1 MKSFCIKTNN
11 REIIDYLL
19 NKFDK
24 IDFANISYIDKKFKI
39 YFNFI
44 VHYTGEDIEE
54 FYKILC
60 NIIADTILKF
70 YEINIIKRILA
81 FNYFYFFFSSIHKQ
95 RRGRS
100 CGLLYF
106 YEFEKKKI
114 EEICIES
121 LKNNKLKNRNKTIC
135 NKVQKYLKQN
145 KSMILDGFVTFRIKE
160 YIEKID
166 ELVDEG
172 VNKYIIEKEYAEFI
186 SLLKM
191 YVNSKDPETEE
202 IHLIYTNG
210 ESILLDKNKDIITI
224 SNNSFNAK
232 YLSDI
237 TFSSND
243 FALNAL
249 LSLLPKKLNIHL
261 ITKKDEFIDTL
272 CLIFENR
279 VYMCTDCNICR
290 TYKIINSAK

>member
-39 YFNFI
+39 YYNFI
-44 VHYTGEDIEE
+44 IHYNGEELDE

-60 NIIADTILKF
+60 NIITDTILKF
-70 YEINIIKRILA
+70 YEINIIKRILS
-81 FNYFYFFFSSIHKQ
+81 FNYFYFD
-95 RRGRS
+95 
-100 CGLLYF
+100 
-106 YEFEKKKI
+106 EFERKKI
-114 EEICIES
+114 QEICVKSLES
-121 LKNNKLKNRNKTIC
+121 NKLKNRNKTIYT
-135 NKVQKYLKQN
+135 KVQKYFKSN
-145 KSMILDGFVTFRIKE
+145 KAMILDGFVTFRIKE

-191 YVNSKDPETEE
+191 YVNSKEAETEE
-202 IHLIYTNG
+202 VHLIYTNG

-232 YLSDI
+232 YLSDV

-249 LSLLPKKLNIHL
+249 LSLLPKKINIHL

-272 CLIFENR
+272 GLIFENR
-279 VYMCTDCNICR
+279 VYICNDCNICR

>member
-11 REIIDYLL
+11 REIINYLL

-24 IDFANISYIDKKFKI
+24 IDFANISYIDRKFKI
-39 YFNFI
+39 YNNFI
-44 VHYTGEDIEE
+44 VHYTGENLEE
-54 FYKILC
+54 FYKILG
-60 NIIADTILKF
+60 NIITDTIIKF
-70 YEINIIKRILA
+70 YEIHIIRRILG
-81 FNYFYFFFSSIHKQ
+81 FNYFYFD
-95 RRGRS
+95 
-100 CGLLYF
+100 
-106 YEFEKKKI
+106 EFERNKI
-114 EEICIES
+114 EEVCIES
-121 LKNNKLKNRNKTIC
+121 LKNNKFKNRNKTIC
-135 NKVQKYLKQN
+135 NKIQKYLKKN

-172 VNKYIIEKEYAEFI
+172 VNKYIVEKEYAEFI

-191 YVNSKDPETEE
+191 YVNSKEPETEE

-224 SNNSFNAK
+224 ANNSFNAK

-243 FALNAL
+243 FALNTL
-249 LSLLPKKLNIHL
+249 LSLLPKKINVHL

-272 CLIFENR
+272 CLIFEEK

>member
-11 REIIDYLL
+11 REIINYLL

-24 IDFANISYIDKKFKI
+24 IDFANISYIDRKFKI
-39 YFNFI
+39 YNNFI
-44 VHYTGEDIEE
+44 VHYTGENLEE
-54 FYKILC
+54 FYKILG
-60 NIIADTILKF
+60 NIITDTIIKF
-70 YEINIIKRILA
+70 YEIHIIRRILG
-81 FNYFYFFFSSIHKQ
+81 FNYFYFD
-95 RRGRS
+95 
-100 CGLLYF
+100 
-106 YEFEKKKI
+106 EFERNKI
-114 EEICIES
+114 EEVCIES
-121 LKNNKLKNRNKTIC
+121 LKNNKFKNRNKTIC
-135 NKVQKYLKQN
+135 NKIQKYLKKN

-172 VNKYIIEKEYAEFI
+172 VNKYIVEKEYAEFI

-191 YVNSKDPETEE
+191 YVNSKEPETEE

-210 ESILLDKNKDIITI
+210 ESILLDKNKDIITMA
-224 SNNSFNAK
+224 NNSFNAK

-249 LSLLPKKLNIHL
+249 LSLLPKKINVHL

-272 CLIFENR
+272 CLIFEEK

>member
-39 YFNFI
+39 YYNFI
-44 VHYTGEDIEE
+44 IHYNGEELDE

-60 NIIADTILKF
+60 NIITDTILKF
-70 YEINIIKRILA
+70 YEINIIKRILS
-81 FNYFYFFFSSIHKQ
+81 FNYFYFD
-95 RRGRS
+95 
-100 CGLLYF
+100 
-106 YEFEKKKI
+106 EFERKKI
-114 EEICIES
+114 QEICVKSLES
-121 LKNNKLKNRNKTIC
+121 NKLKNRNKTIYT
-135 NKVQKYLKQN
+135 KVQKYFKSN
-145 KSMILDGFVTFRIKE
+145 KAMILDGFVTFRIKE

-191 YVNSKDPETEE
+191 YVNSKEAETEE
-202 IHLIYTNG
+202 VHLIYTNG

-249 LSLLPKKLNIHL
+249 LSLLPKKINIHL

-272 CLIFENR
+272 GLIFENR
-279 VYMCTDCNICR
+279 VYICNDCNICR

>member
-24 IDFANISYIDKKFKI
+24 IDFANISYIDRKFKI
-39 YFNFI
+39 YMNFI
-44 VHYTGEDIEE
+44 VHYTGEEIEN

-60 NIIADTILKF
+60 NIITETILEF
-70 YEINIIKRILA
+70 YEINIIRRILS
-81 FNYFYFFFSSIHKQ
+81 FNYFYFDEIE
-95 RRGRS
+95 RR
-100 CGLLYF
+100 
-106 YEFEKKKI
+106 KI
-114 EEICIES
+114 VEICIES
-121 LKNNKLKNRNKTIC
+121 LKNNKLKNRNKTIYS
-135 NKVQKYLKQN
+135 KVKKYVEKN

-224 SNNSFNAK
+224 SNNNFNAK

-249 LSLLPKKLNIHL
+249 LSLLPKKINIHL

>member
-39 YFNFI
+39 YINFI
-44 VHYTGEDIEE
+44 VHYTGEELDE

-60 NIIADTILKF
+60 NIITDTILQF
-70 YEINIIKRILA
+70 YEINIIKRILS
-81 FNYFYFFFSSIHKQ
+81 FNYFYFDELE
-95 RRGRS
+95 R
-100 CGLLYF
+100 
-106 YEFEKKKI
+106 KKI

-121 LKNNKLKNRNKTIC
+121 LENNKFKNRNKTIYS
-135 NKVQKYLKQN
+135 KVQKYLKKN
-145 KSMILDGFVTFRIKE
+145 KSMILDGFVTFRIRE

-249 LSLLPKKLNIHL
+249 LSLLPKKINIHL
-261 ITKKDEFIDTL
+261 ITKKDEFVDTL

-279 VYMCTDCNICR
+279 VYLCTDCNICR
-290 TYKIINSAK
+290 TYKIINNAK

>member
-11 REIIDYLL
+11 REIINYLL

-24 IDFANISYIDKKFKI
+24 IDFANISYIDRKFKI
-39 YFNFI
+39 YNNFI
-44 VHYTGEDIEE
+44 VHYTGENLEE
-54 FYKILC
+54 FYKILG
-60 NIIADTILKF
+60 NIITDTIIKF
-70 YEINIIKRILA
+70 YEIHIIRRILG
-81 FNYFYFFFSSIHKQ
+81 FNYFYFD
-95 RRGRS
+95 
-100 CGLLYF
+100 
-106 YEFEKKKI
+106 EFERNKI
-114 EEICIES
+114 EEVCIES
-121 LKNNKLKNRNKTIC
+121 LKNNKFKNRNKTIC
-135 NKVQKYLKQN
+135 NKIQKYLKKN

-172 VNKYIIEKEYAEFI
+172 VNKYIVEKEYAEFI

-191 YVNSKDPETEE
+191 YVNSKEPETEE

-224 SNNSFNAK
+224 ANNSFNAK

-243 FALNAL
+243 FALNTL
-249 LSLLPKKLNIHL
+249 LSLLPKKINVNL

-272 CLIFENR
+272 CLIFEEK

>member
-11 REIIDYLL
+11 REIINYLL

-24 IDFANISYIDKKFKI
+24 IDFANISYIDRKFKI
-39 YFNFI
+39 YNNFI
-44 VHYTGEDIEE
+44 VHYTGENLEE
-54 FYKILC
+54 FYKILG
-60 NIIADTILKF
+60 NIITDTIIKF
-70 YEINIIKRILA
+70 YEIHIIRRILG
-81 FNYFYFFFSSIHKQ
+81 FNYFYFD
-95 RRGRS
+95 
-100 CGLLYF
+100 
-106 YEFEKKKI
+106 EFERNKI
-114 EEICIES
+114 EEVCIES
-121 LKNNKLKNRNKTIC
+121 LKNNKFKNRNKTIC
-135 NKVQKYLKQN
+135 NKIQKYLKKN
-145 KSMILDGFVTFRIKE
+145 KSMILDRYVTFRIKE

-172 VNKYIIEKEYAEFI
+172 VNKYIVEKEYAEFI

-191 YVNSKDPETEE
+191 YVNSKEPETEE

-224 SNNSFNAK
+224 ANNSFNAK

-249 LSLLPKKLNIHL
+249 LSLLPKKINVHL

-272 CLIFENR
+272 CLIFEEK

>member
-11 REIIDYLL
+11 REIINYLL

-24 IDFANISYIDKKFKI
+24 IDFANISYIDRKFKI
-39 YFNFI
+39 YNNFI
-44 VHYTGEDIEE
+44 VHYTGENLEE
-54 FYKILC
+54 FYKILG
-60 NIIADTILKF
+60 NIITDTIIKF
-70 YEINIIKRILA
+70 YEIHIIRRILG
-81 FNYFYFFFSSIHKQ
+81 FNYFYFD
-95 RRGRS
+95 
-100 CGLLYF
+100 
-106 YEFEKKKI
+106 EFERNKI
-114 EEICIES
+114 EEVCIES
-121 LKNNKLKNRNKTIC
+121 LKNNKFKNRNKTIC
-135 NKVQKYLKQN
+135 NKIQKYLKKN

-172 VNKYIIEKEYAEFI
+172 VNKYIVEKEYAEFI

-191 YVNSKDPETEE
+191 YVNSKEPETEE

-224 SNNSFNAK
+224 ANNSFNAK

-249 LSLLPKKLNIHL
+249 LSLLPKKINVHL

-272 CLIFENR
+272 CLIFEEK

-290 TYKIINSAK
+290 TYKIINSAKYYRLSANMDKK

>member
-24 IDFANISYIDKKFKI
+24 IDFANISYIDRKFKI
-39 YFNFI
+39 YMNFI
-44 VHYTGEDIEE
+44 VHYTGEEIEN

-60 NIIADTILKF
+60 NIITETILEF
-70 YEINIIKRILA
+70 YEINIIRRILS
-81 FNYFYFFFSSIHKQ
+81 FNYFYFDEIE
-95 RRGRS
+95 RR
-100 CGLLYF
+100 
-106 YEFEKKKI
+106 KI
-114 EEICIES
+114 GEICIES
-121 LKNNKLKNRNKTIC
+121 LKNNKLKNRNKTIYS
-135 NKVQKYLKQN
+135 KVKKYVEKN

-224 SNNSFNAK
+224 SNNNFNAK

-249 LSLLPKKLNIHL
+249 LSLLPKKINIHL

-279 VYMCTDCNICR
+279 VYMCTDCNICK

>member
-11 REIIDYLL
+11 REIINYLL

-24 IDFANISYIDKKFKI
+24 IDFANISYIDRKFKI
-39 YFNFI
+39 YNNFI
-44 VHYTGEDIEE
+44 VHYTGENLEE
-54 FYKILC
+54 FYKILG
-60 NIIADTILKF
+60 NIITDTIIKF
-70 YEINIIKRILA
+70 YEIHIIRRILG
-81 FNYFYFFFSSIHKQ
+81 FNYFYFD
-95 RRGRS
+95 
-100 CGLLYF
+100 
-106 YEFEKKKI
+106 EFERNKI
-114 EEICIES
+114 EEVCIES
-121 LKNNKLKNRNKTIC
+121 LKNNKFKNRNKTIC
-135 NKVQKYLKQN
+135 NKIQKYLKKN

-191 YVNSKDPETEE
+191 YVNSKEPETEE

-224 SNNSFNAK
+224 ANNSFNAK

-249 LSLLPKKLNIHL
+249 LSLLPKKINVHL

-272 CLIFENR
+272 CLIFEEK

>member
-24 IDFANISYIDKKFKI
+24 IDFANISYIDRKFKI
-39 YFNFI
+39 YMNFI
-44 VHYTGEDIEE
+44 VHYTGEEIEN

-60 NIIADTILKF
+60 NIITETILEF
-70 YEINIIKRILA
+70 YEINIIRRILS
-81 FNYFYFFFSSIHKQ
+81 FNYFYFDEIE
-95 RRGRS
+95 RR
-100 CGLLYF
+100 
-106 YEFEKKKI
+106 KI
-114 EEICIES
+114 GEICIES
-121 LKNNKLKNRNKTIC
+121 LKNNKLKNRNKTIYS
-135 NKVQKYLKQN
+135 KVKKYVEKN

-172 VNKYIIEKEYAEFI
+172 VNKYIIEKEYAESI

-224 SNNSFNAK
+224 SNNNFNAK

-249 LSLLPKKLNIHL
+249 LSLLPKKINIHL

>member
-1 MKSFCIKTNN
+1 MRSFCIKTNN
-11 REIIDYLL
+11 REIINYLL

-24 IDFANISYIDKKFKI
+24 IDFANISYIDRKFKI
-39 YFNFI
+39 YNNFI
-44 VHYTGEDIEE
+44 VHYTGENLEE
-54 FYKILC
+54 FYKILG
-60 NIIADTILKF
+60 NIITDTIIKF
-70 YEINIIKRILA
+70 YEIHIIRRILG
-81 FNYFYFFFSSIHKQ
+81 FNYFYFD
-95 RRGRS
+95 
-100 CGLLYF
+100 
-106 YEFEKKKI
+106 EFERNKI
-114 EEICIES
+114 EEVCIES
-121 LKNNKLKNRNKTIC
+121 LKNNKFKNRNKTIC
-135 NKVQKYLKQN
+135 NKIQKYLKKN

-172 VNKYIIEKEYAEFI
+172 VNKYIVEKEYAEFI

-191 YVNSKDPETEE
+191 YVNSKEPETEE

-224 SNNSFNAK
+224 ANNSFNAK

-243 FALNAL
+243 FALNTL
-249 LSLLPKKLNIHL
+249 LSLLPKKINVHL

-272 CLIFENR
+272 CLIFEEK

>member
-11 REIIDYLL
+11 REIINYLL

-24 IDFANISYIDKKFKI
+24 IDFANISYIDRKFKI
-39 YFNFI
+39 YNNFI
-44 VHYTGEDIEE
+44 VHYTGENLEE
-54 FYKILC
+54 FYKILG
-60 NIIADTILKF
+60 NIITDTIIKF
-70 YEINIIKRILA
+70 YEIHIIRRILG
-81 FNYFYFFFSSIHKQ
+81 FNYFYFD
-95 RRGRS
+95 
-100 CGLLYF
+100 
-106 YEFEKKKI
+106 EFERNKI
-114 EEICIES
+114 EEVCIES
-121 LKNNKLKNRNKTIC
+121 LKNNKFKNRNKTIC
-135 NKVQKYLKQN
+135 NKIQKYLKKN

-172 VNKYIIEKEYAEFI
+172 VNKYIVEKEYAEFI

-191 YVNSKDPETEE
+191 YVNSKEPETEE
-202 IHLIYTNG
+202 IHLIYT
-210 ESILLDKNKDIITI
+210 ILLDKNKDIITI
-224 SNNSFNAK
+224 ANNSFNAK

-249 LSLLPKKLNIHL
+249 LSLLPKKINVHL

-272 CLIFENR
+272 CLIFEEK

>member
-11 REIIDYLL
+11 REIINYLL

-24 IDFANISYIDKKFKI
+24 IDFANISYIDRKFKI
-39 YFNFI
+39 YNNFI
-44 VHYTGEDIEE
+44 VHYTGENLEE
-54 FYKILC
+54 FYKILG
-60 NIIADTILKF
+60 NIITDTIIKF
-70 YEINIIKRILA
+70 YEIHIIRRILG
-81 FNYFYFFFSSIHKQ
+81 FNYFYFD
-95 RRGRS
+95 
-100 CGLLYF
+100 
-106 YEFEKKKI
+106 EFERNKI
-114 EEICIES
+114 EEVCIES
-121 LKNNKLKNRNKTIC
+121 LKNNKYKNRNKTIC
-135 NKVQKYLKQN
+135 NKIQKYLKKN

-172 VNKYIIEKEYAEFI
+172 VNKYIVEKEYAEFI

-191 YVNSKDPETEE
+191 YVNSKEPETEE

-224 SNNSFNAK
+224 ANNSFNAK

-249 LSLLPKKLNIHL
+249 LSLLPKKINVHL

-272 CLIFENR
+272 CLIFEEK

>member
-11 REIIDYLL
+11 REIINYLL

-24 IDFANISYIDKKFKI
+24 IDFANISYINRNFKI

-44 VHYTGEDIEE
+44 IHYTGEELEE
-54 FYKILC
+54 FY
-60 NIIADTILKF
+60 NIICNAITDTILTF
-70 YEINIIKRILA
+70 YENEIIKRILS
-81 FNYFYFFFSSIHKQ
+81 FNYFYFDDLGQ
-95 RRGRS
+95 
-100 CGLLYF
+100 
-106 YEFEKKKI
+106 KKI

-121 LKNNKLKNRNKTIC
+121 LKNNKLKNRGKTIF
-135 NKVQKYLKQN
+135 NKAQKYIKQN
-145 KSMILDGFVTFRIKE
+145 KSMILDGFVTFRIRE

-166 ELVDEG
+166 SLVDES
-172 VNKYIIEKEYAEFI
+172 VNKYIVEKEYAEFI

-191 YVNSKDPETEE
+191 YVNSKEPETEE
-202 IHLIYTNG
+202 VHLIYTNG
-210 ESILLDKNKDIITI
+210 ESILLDQNKDIITI
-224 SNNSFNAK
+224 SNNSFKAR

-243 FALNAL
+243 FLLNAL
-249 LSLLPKKLNIHL
+249 LSLLPKKINIHL
-261 ITKKDEFIDTL
+261 ITKKDEFIDTI

>member
-11 REIIDYLL
+11 REIINYLL

-24 IDFANISYIDKKFKI
+24 IDFANISYIDRKFKI
-39 YFNFI
+39 YNNFI
-44 VHYTGEDIEE
+44 VHYTGENLEE
-54 FYKILC
+54 FYKILG
-60 NIIADTILKF
+60 NIITDTILKF
-70 YEINIIKRILA
+70 YEINIIRRILG
-81 FNYFYFFFSSIHKQ
+81 FNYFYFD
-95 RRGRS
+95 
-100 CGLLYF
+100 
-106 YEFEKKKI
+106 EFERNKI
-114 EEICIES
+114 EEVCIES
-121 LKNNKLKNRNKTIC
+121 LKNNKFKNRNKTIC
-135 NKVQKYLKQN
+135 NKIQKYLKKN

-172 VNKYIIEKEYAEFI
+172 VNKYIVEKEYAEFI

-191 YVNSKDPETEE
+191 YVNSKEPETEE

-224 SNNSFNAK
+224 ANNSFNAK

-249 LSLLPKKLNIHL
+249 LSLLPKKINVHL

-272 CLIFENR
+272 CLIFEEK

>member
-1 MKSFCIKTNN
+1 LKSFCIKTNN
-11 REIIDYLL
+11 REIINYLL

-24 IDFANISYIDKKFKI
+24 IDFANISYIDRKFKI
-39 YFNFI
+39 YNNFI
-44 VHYTGEDIEE
+44 VHYTGENLEE
-54 FYKILC
+54 FYKILG
-60 NIIADTILKF
+60 NIITDTIIKF
-70 YEINIIKRILA
+70 YEIHIIRRILG
-81 FNYFYFFFSSIHKQ
+81 FNYFYFD
-95 RRGRS
+95 
-100 CGLLYF
+100 
-106 YEFEKKKI
+106 EFERNKI
-114 EEICIES
+114 EEVCIES
-121 LKNNKLKNRNKTIC
+121 LKNNKFKNRNKTIC
-135 NKVQKYLKQN
+135 NKIQKYLKKN

-172 VNKYIIEKEYAEFI
+172 VNKYIVEKEYAEFI

-191 YVNSKDPETEE
+191 YVNSKEPETEE

-224 SNNSFNAK
+224 ANNSFNAK

-249 LSLLPKKLNIHL
+249 LSLLPKKINVHL

-272 CLIFENR
+272 CLIFEEK

>member
-24 IDFANISYIDKKFKI
+24 IDFANISYIDRKFKI
-39 YFNFI
+39 YMNFI
-44 VHYTGEDIEE
+44 VHYTGEEIEN

-60 NIIADTILKF
+60 NIITETILEF
-70 YEINIIKRILA
+70 YEINIIRRILS
-81 FNYFYFFFSSIHKQ
+81 FNYFYFDEME
-95 RRGRS
+95 RR
-100 CGLLYF
+100 
-106 YEFEKKKI
+106 KI
-114 EEICIES
+114 GEICIES
-121 LKNNKLKNRNKTIC
+121 LKNNKLKNRNKTIYS
-135 NKVQKYLKQN
+135 KVKKYVEKN

-224 SNNSFNAK
+224 SNNNFNAK

-249 LSLLPKKLNIHL
+249 LSLLPKKINIHL

>member
-11 REIIDYLL
+11 REIINYLL

-24 IDFANISYIDKKFKI
+24 IDFANISYIDRKFKI
-39 YFNFI
+39 YNNFI
-44 VHYTGEDIEE
+44 VHYTGENLEE
-54 FYKILC
+54 FYKILG
-60 NIIADTILKF
+60 NIITDTIIKF
-70 YEINIIKRILA
+70 YEIHIIRRILG
-81 FNYFYFFFSSIHKQ
+81 FNYFYFD
-95 RRGRS
+95 
-100 CGLLYF
+100 
-106 YEFEKKKI
+106 EFERNKI
-114 EEICIES
+114 EEVCIES
-121 LKNNKLKNRNKTIC
+121 LKNNKFKNRNKTIC
-135 NKVQKYLKQN
+135 NKIQKYLKKN

-172 VNKYIIEKEYAEFI
+172 VNKYIVEKEYAEFI

-191 YVNSKDPETEE
+191 YVNSKEPETEE
-202 IHLIYTNG
+202 IHWIYTNG

-224 SNNSFNAK
+224 ANNSFNAK

-249 LSLLPKKLNIHL
+249 LSLLPKKINVHL

-272 CLIFENR
+272 CLIFEEK

>member
-1 MKSFCIKTNN
+1 MKSFCINTNN

-24 IDFANISYIDKKFKI
+24 IDFANISYIDRKFKI
-39 YFNFI
+39 YMNFI
-44 VHYTGEDIEE
+44 VHYTGEEIEN

-60 NIIADTILKF
+60 NIITETILEF
-70 YEINIIKRILA
+70 YEINIIRRILS
-81 FNYFYFFFSSIHKQ
+81 FNYFYFDEIE
-95 RRGRS
+95 RR
-100 CGLLYF
+100 
-106 YEFEKKKI
+106 KI
-114 EEICIES
+114 GEICIES
-121 LKNNKLKNRNKTIC
+121 LKNNKLKNRNKTIYS
-135 NKVQKYLKQN
+135 KVKKYVEKN

-224 SNNSFNAK
+224 SNNNFNAK

-249 LSLLPKKLNIHL
+249 LSLLPKKINIHL

>member
-24 IDFANISYIDKKFKI
+24 IDFANIDRKFKI
-39 YFNFI
+39 YMNFI
-44 VHYTGEDIEE
+44 VHYTGEEIEN

-60 NIIADTILKF
+60 NIITETILEF
-70 YEINIIKRILA
+70 YEINIIRRILS
-81 FNYFYFFFSSIHKQ
+81 FNYFYFDEIE
-95 RRGRS
+95 RR
-100 CGLLYF
+100 
-106 YEFEKKKI
+106 KI
-114 EEICIES
+114 GEICIES
-121 LKNNKLKNRNKTIC
+121 LKNNKLKNRNKTIYS
-135 NKVQKYLKQN
+135 KVKKYVEKN

-224 SNNSFNAK
+224 SNNNFNAK

-249 LSLLPKKLNIHL
+249 LSLLPKKINIHL

>member
-24 IDFANISYIDKKFKI
+24 IDFANISYIDRKFKI
-39 YFNFI
+39 YMNFI
-44 VHYTGEDIEE
+44 VHYTGEEIEN

-60 NIIADTILKF
+60 NIITETILEF
-70 YEINIIKRILA
+70 YEINIIRRILS
-81 FNYFYFFFSSIHKQ
+81 FNYFYFDEME
-95 RRGRS
+95 RR
-100 CGLLYF
+100 
-106 YEFEKKKI
+106 KI
-114 EEICIES
+114 GEICIES
-121 LKNNKLKNRNKTIC
+121 LKNNKLKNRNKTIYS
-135 NKVQKYLKQN
+135 KVKKYVVKN

-224 SNNSFNAK
+224 SNNNFNAK

-249 LSLLPKKLNIHL
+249 LSLLPKKINIHL

>member
-81 FNYFYFFFSSIHKQ
+81 FNYFYFD
-95 RRGRS
+95 
-100 CGLLYF
+100 
-106 YEFEKKKI
+106 EFEKKKI

>member
-24 IDFANISYIDKKFKI
+24 IDFANISYIDRKFKI
-39 YFNFI
+39 YMNFI
-44 VHYTGEDIEE
+44 VHYTGEEIEN

-60 NIIADTILKF
+60 NIITETILEF
-70 YEINIIKRILA
+70 YEINIIRRILS
-81 FNYFYFFFSSIHKQ
+81 FNYFYFDEIE
-95 RRGRS
+95 RR
-100 CGLLYF
+100 
-106 YEFEKKKI
+106 KI
-114 EEICIES
+114 GEICIES
-121 LKNNKLKNRNKTIC
+121 LKNNKLKNRNKIIYS
-135 NKVQKYLKQN
+135 KVKKYVEKN

-224 SNNSFNAK
+224 SNNNFNAK

-249 LSLLPKKLNIHL
+249 LSLLPKKINIHL

>member
-1 MKSFCIKTNN
+1 MIK
-11 REIIDYLL
+11 L
-19 NKFDK
+19 
-24 IDFANISYIDKKFKI
+24 DFANISYIDRKFKI
-39 YFNFI
+39 YNNFI
-44 VHYTGEDIEE
+44 VHYTGENLEE
-54 FYKILC
+54 FYKILG
-60 NIIADTILKF
+60 NIITDTIIKF
-70 YEINIIKRILA
+70 YEIHIIRRILG
-81 FNYFYFFFSSIHKQ
+81 FNYFYFD
-95 RRGRS
+95 
-100 CGLLYF
+100 
-106 YEFEKKKI
+106 EFERNKI
-114 EEICIES
+114 EEVCIES
-121 LKNNKLKNRNKTIC
+121 LKNNKFKNRNKTIC
-135 NKVQKYLKQN
+135 NKIQKYLKKN

-172 VNKYIIEKEYAEFI
+172 VNKYIVEKEYAEFI

-191 YVNSKDPETEE
+191 YVNSKEPETEE

-224 SNNSFNAK
+224 ANNSFNAK

-249 LSLLPKKLNIHL
+249 LSLLPKKINVHL

-272 CLIFENR
+272 CLIFEEK

>member
-11 REIIDYLL
+11 REIINYLL

-24 IDFANISYIDKKFKI
+24 IDFANISYIDRKFKI
-39 YFNFI
+39 YMNFI
-44 VHYTGEDIEE
+44 VHYTGEEIEN

-60 NIIADTILKF
+60 NIITETILEF
-70 YEINIIKRILA
+70 YEINIIRRILS
-81 FNYFYFFFSSIHKQ
+81 FNYFYFDEIE
-95 RRGRS
+95 RR
-100 CGLLYF
+100 
-106 YEFEKKKI
+106 KI
-114 EEICIES
+114 GEICIES
-121 LKNNKLKNRNKTIC
+121 LKNNKLKNRNKTIYS
-135 NKVQKYLKQN
+135 KVKKYVEKN

-224 SNNSFNAK
+224 SNNNFNAK

-249 LSLLPKKLNIHL
+249 LSLLPKKINIHL

>member
-39 YFNFI
+39 YINFI
-44 VHYTGEDIEE
+44 VHYTGEKLDE

-60 NIIADTILKF
+60 DIITDTILEF

-81 FNYFYFFFSSIHKQ
+81 FNYFYFD
-95 RRGRS
+95 
-100 CGLLYF
+100 
-106 YEFEKKKI
+106 EFERKNI
-114 EEICIES
+114 EKICIES
-121 LKNNKLKNRNKTIC
+121 LKNNKFKNRNKTIYS
-135 NKVQKYLKQN
+135 KVQKYLKKN

-172 VNKYIIEKEYAEFI
+172 VNKYIIEKEYAEFV

-191 YVNSKDPETEE
+191 YINSKEPETEE
-202 IHLIYTNG
+202 VHLIYTNG

-224 SNNSFNAK
+224 SNNTFNAK

-249 LSLLPKKLNIHL
+249 LSLLPKKINIHL

>member
-11 REIIDYLL
+11 REIINYLL

-24 IDFANISYIDKKFKI
+24 IDFANISYIDRKFKI
-39 YFNFI
+39 YNNFI
-44 VHYTGEDIEE
+44 VHYTGENLEE
-54 FYKILC
+54 FYKILG
-60 NIIADTILKF
+60 NILTDTIIKF
-70 YEINIIKRILA
+70 YEIHIIRRILG
-81 FNYFYFFFSSIHKQ
+81 FNYFYFD
-95 RRGRS
+95 
-100 CGLLYF
+100 
-106 YEFEKKKI
+106 EFERNKI
-114 EEICIES
+114 EEVCIES
-121 LKNNKLKNRNKTIC
+121 LKNNKFKNRNKTIC
-135 NKVQKYLKQN
+135 NKIQKYLKKN

-172 VNKYIIEKEYAEFI
+172 VNKYIVEKEYAEFI

-191 YVNSKDPETEE
+191 YVNSKEPETEE

-224 SNNSFNAK
+224 ANNSFNAK

-249 LSLLPKKLNIHL
+249 LSLLPKKINVHL

-272 CLIFENR
+272 CLIFEEK

>member
-24 IDFANISYIDKKFKI
+24 IDFANISYIDRKFKI
-39 YFNFI
+39 YMNFI
-44 VHYTGEDIEE
+44 VHYTGEEIEN

-60 NIIADTILKF
+60 NIITETILEF
-70 YEINIIKRILA
+70 YEINIIRRILS
-81 FNYFYFFFSSIHKQ
+81 FNYFYFDEIE
-95 RRGRS
+95 RR
-100 CGLLYF
+100 
-106 YEFEKKKI
+106 KI
-114 EEICIES
+114 GEICIES
-121 LKNNKLKNRNKTIC
+121 LKNNKLKNRNKTIYS
-135 NKVQKYLKQN
+135 KVKKYVEKN

-191 YVNSKDPETEE
+191 YVNSKEPETEE

-224 SNNSFNAK
+224 SNNNFNAK

-249 LSLLPKKLNIHL
+249 LSLLPKKINIHL

>member
-24 IDFANISYIDKKFKI
+24 IDFANISYIDRKFKI
-39 YFNFI
+39 YNNFI
-44 VHYTGEDIEE
+44 VHYTGENLEE
-54 FYKILC
+54 FYKILG
-60 NIIADTILKF
+60 NIITDTIIKF
-70 YEINIIKRILA
+70 YEIHIIRRILG
-81 FNYFYFFFSSIHKQ
+81 FNYFYFD
-95 RRGRS
+95 
-100 CGLLYF
+100 
-106 YEFEKKKI
+106 EFERNKI
-114 EEICIES
+114 EEVCIES
-121 LKNNKLKNRNKTIC
+121 LKNNKFKNRNKTIC
-135 NKVQKYLKQN
+135 NKIQKYLKKN

-172 VNKYIIEKEYAEFI
+172 VNKYIVEKEYAEFI

-191 YVNSKDPETEE
+191 YVNSKEPETEE

-210 ESILLDKNKDIITI
+210 ESILLDKNKAIITI
-224 SNNSFNAK
+224 ANNSFNAK

-249 LSLLPKKLNIHL
+249 LSLLPKKINVHL

-272 CLIFENR
+272 CLIFEEK

>member
-24 IDFANISYIDKKFKI
+24 IDFANISYIDRKFKI
-39 YFNFI
+39 YMNFI
-44 VHYTGEDIEE
+44 VHYTGEEIEN

-60 NIIADTILKF
+60 NIITETILEF
-70 YEINIIKRILA
+70 YEINIIRRILS
-81 FNYFYFFFSSIHKQ
+81 FNYFYFDEIE
-95 RRGRS
+95 RR
-100 CGLLYF
+100 
-106 YEFEKKKI
+106 KI
-114 EEICIES
+114 GEICIES
-121 LKNNKLKNRNKTIC
+121 LKNNKLKNRNKTIYS
-135 NKVQKYLKQN
+135 KVKKYVVKN

-224 SNNSFNAK
+224 SNNNFNAK

-249 LSLLPKKLNIHL
+249 LSLLPKKINIHL

>member
-11 REIIDYLL
+11 REIINYLL

-24 IDFANISYIDKKFKI
+24 IDFANISYIDRKFKI
-39 YFNFI
+39 YNNFI
-44 VHYTGEDIEE
+44 VHYTGENLKE
-54 FYKILC
+54 FYKILG
-60 NIIADTILKF
+60 NIITDTIIKF
-70 YEINIIKRILA
+70 YEIHIIRRILG
-81 FNYFYFFFSSIHKQ
+81 FNYFYFD
-95 RRGRS
+95 
-100 CGLLYF
+100 
-106 YEFEKKKI
+106 EFERNKI
-114 EEICIES
+114 EEVCIES
-121 LKNNKLKNRNKTIC
+121 LKNNKFKNRNKTIC
-135 NKVQKYLKQN
+135 NKIQKYLKKN

-172 VNKYIIEKEYAEFI
+172 VNKYIVEKEYAEFI

-191 YVNSKDPETEE
+191 YVNSKEPETEE

-224 SNNSFNAK
+224 ANNSFNAK

-249 LSLLPKKLNIHL
+249 LSLLPKKINVHL

-272 CLIFENR
+272 CLIFEEK

>member
-1 MKSFCIKTNN
+1 MKPFCIKTNN
-11 REIIDYLL
+11 REIINYLL

-24 IDFANISYIDKKFKI
+24 IDFANISYIDRKFKI
-39 YFNFI
+39 YNNFI
-44 VHYTGEDIEE
+44 VHYTGENLEE
-54 FYKILC
+54 FYKILG
-60 NIIADTILKF
+60 NIITDTIIKF
-70 YEINIIKRILA
+70 YEIHIIRRILG
-81 FNYFYFFFSSIHKQ
+81 FNYFYFD
-95 RRGRS
+95 
-100 CGLLYF
+100 
-106 YEFEKKKI
+106 EFERNKI
-114 EEICIES
+114 EEVCIES
-121 LKNNKLKNRNKTIC
+121 LKNNKFKNRNKTIC
-135 NKVQKYLKQN
+135 NKIQKYLKKN

-172 VNKYIIEKEYAEFI
+172 VNKYIVEKEYAEFI

-191 YVNSKDPETEE
+191 YVNSKEPETEE

-224 SNNSFNAK
+224 ANNSFNAK

-243 FALNAL
+243 FALNTL
-249 LSLLPKKLNIHL
+249 LSLLPKKINVHL

-272 CLIFENR
+272 CLIFEEK

>member
-24 IDFANISYIDKKFKI
+24 IDFANISYIDRKFKI
-39 YFNFI
+39 YMNFI
-44 VHYTGEDIEE
+44 VHYTGEEIEN

-60 NIIADTILKF
+60 NIITETILEF
-70 YEINIIKRILA
+70 YEINIIRRILS
-81 FNYFYFFFSSIHKQ
+81 FNYFYFDEIE
-95 RRGRS
+95 RR
-100 CGLLYF
+100 
-106 YEFEKKKI
+106 KI
-114 EEICIES
+114 GEICIES
-121 LKNNKLKNRNKTIC
+121 LKNNKLKNRKKTKKS
-135 NKVQKYLKQN
+135 KVKKKEKKN

-191 YVNSKDPETEE
+191 YVNSKEPETEE

-224 SNNSFNAK
+224 SNNNFNAK

-249 LSLLPKKLNIHL
+249 LSLLPKKINIHL

>member
-24 IDFANISYIDKKFKI
+24 IDFANISYIDRKFKI
-39 YFNFI
+39 YMNFI
-44 VHYTGEDIEE
+44 VHYTGEELE
-54 FYKILC
+54 NFYKILC
-60 NIIADTILKF
+60 NIITETILEF
-70 YEINIIKRILA
+70 YEINIIRRILS
-81 FNYFYFFFSSIHKQ
+81 FNYFYFDEIE
-95 RRGRS
+95 RR
-100 CGLLYF
+100 
-106 YEFEKKKI
+106 KI
-114 EEICIES
+114 GEICIES
-121 LKNNKLKNRNKTIC
+121 LKNNKLKNRNKTIYS
-135 NKVQKYLKQN
+135 KVKKYVEKN

-191 YVNSKDPETEE
+191 YVNSKDTETEE

-224 SNNSFNAK
+224 SNNNFNAK

-249 LSLLPKKLNIHL
+249 LSLLPKKINIHL

>member
-24 IDFANISYIDKKFKI
+24 IDFANISYIDRKFKI
-39 YFNFI
+39 YMNFI
-44 VHYTGEDIEE
+44 VHYTGEELE
-54 FYKILC
+54 NFYKILC
-60 NIIADTILKF
+60 NIITETILEF
-70 YEINIIKRILA
+70 YEINIIRRILS
-81 FNYFYFFFSSIHKQ
+81 FNYFYFDEIE
-95 RRGRS
+95 RR
-100 CGLLYF
+100 
-106 YEFEKKKI
+106 KI
-114 EEICIES
+114 GEICIES
-121 LKNNKLKNRNKTIC
+121 LKNNKLKNRNKTIYS
-135 NKVQKYLKQN
+135 KVKKYVEKN

-224 SNNSFNAK
+224 SNNNFNAK

-249 LSLLPKKLNIHL
+249 LSLLPKKINIHL

-290 TYKIINSAK
+290 TYKIINSAIGNWDQI

>member
-24 IDFANISYIDKKFKI
+24 IDFANISYIDRKFKI
-39 YFNFI
+39 YMNFI
-44 VHYTGEDIEE
+44 LHYTGEELE
-54 FYKILC
+54 NFYKILC
-60 NIIADTILKF
+60 NIITETILEF
-70 YEINIIKRILA
+70 YEINIIRRILS
-81 FNYFYFFFSSIHKQ
+81 FNYFYFDEIE
-95 RRGRS
+95 RR
-100 CGLLYF
+100 
-106 YEFEKKKI
+106 KI
-114 EEICIES
+114 GEICIES
-121 LKNNKLKNRNKTIC
+121 LKNNKLKNRNKTIYS
-135 NKVQKYLKQN
+135 KVKKYVEKN

-224 SNNSFNAK
+224 SNNNFNAK

-249 LSLLPKKLNIHL
+249 LSLLPKKINIHL

>member
-24 IDFANISYIDKKFKI
+24 IDFANISYIDRKFKI
-39 YFNFI
+39 YMNFI
-44 VHYTGEDIEE
+44 VHYTGEEIEN

-60 NIIADTILKF
+60 NIITETILEF
-70 YEINIIKRILA
+70 YEINIIRRILS
-81 FNYFYFFFSSIHKQ
+81 FNYFYFDEIE
-95 RRGRS
+95 RR
-100 CGLLYF
+100 
-106 YEFEKKKI
+106 KI
-114 EEICIES
+114 GEICIES
-121 LKNNKLKNRNKTIC
+121 LKNNQLKNRNKTIYS
-135 NKVQKYLKQN
+135 KVKKYVEKN

-224 SNNSFNAK
+224 SNNNFNAK

-249 LSLLPKKLNIHL
+249 LSLLPKKINIHL